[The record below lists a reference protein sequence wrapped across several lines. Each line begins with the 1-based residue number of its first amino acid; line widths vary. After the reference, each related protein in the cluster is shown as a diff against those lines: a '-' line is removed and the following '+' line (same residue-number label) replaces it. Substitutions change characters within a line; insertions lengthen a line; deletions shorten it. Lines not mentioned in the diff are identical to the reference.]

1 MSDHSPQLLDLQTV
15 KLAKRDEETGLCLM
29 TLRMQRRST
38 MAQSSQAQYEN
49 DGRRYWFEDEL
60 TESEQREFEDYLDSI
75 HWEAQMAA
83 PDGAGEDF

>member
-1 MSDHSPQLLDLQTV
+1 
-15 KLAKRDEETGLCLM
+15 
-29 TLRMQRRST
+29 

-75 HWEAQMAA
+75 CWEAQMAA